1 MPRVQRLTLKQ
12 VQMLTPEQINKMTD
26 SERARALTTVQDVLA
41 KRQKRASQAGVKEL
55 PGLKNYE
62 FKSTRG
68 MNKEEL
74 KQQLK
79 FAVQASKNSTSTLS
93 GFRKLQDDTY
103 ERIKSYMEPETETEE
118 DEEDEEENPLL
129 DKEFRDEFW
138 KIYDK
143 VKEKSQGFGTDK
155 SWTSDTLQSYIMER
169 KQEGKS
175 YLSVVRSGRKI
186 AKEKYLQAQAEE
198 KETEKEMEPE
208 YHGENPHPIEIDGN
222 TPIFDI

>member
-26 SERARALTTVQDVLA
+26 SERARALTTVQDVLT

-79 FAVQASKNSTSTLS
+79 FAVQASKDSTSTLS

-103 ERIKSYMEPETETEE
+103 ERIKSYMEPETDI
-118 DEEDEEENPLL
+118 DEEDNPLQ

-155 SWTSDTLQSYIMER
+155 SWTSDTLQSYIMTR
-169 KQEGKS
+169 KEEGKS
-175 YLSVVRSGRKI
+175 YLSIVRSGRKI
-186 AKEKYLQAQAEE
+186 AKERYLQAQAEE

-208 YHGENPHPIEIDGN
+208 YYGKNPHPVEIDGDKDL
-222 TPIFDI
+222 FDL